1 MLGNPVNADP
11 QAGSSDNNPRSLPP
25 SRRSARGRILAHALH
40 GACCRPNQLGTV
52 RCGLVSGL
60 LHAPHPV
67 YIPVEVCSAVGLPAS
82 TALDSCM
89 DKVQAAVTADG
100 VAAPAADVPGL
111 QEVIRGAADRGV
123 DLKVVVLAQSPP
135 IDTPL
140 RDIATEVGQGH
151 PGSTVLVLSPGWAGT
166 YSTSYDRVLL
176 EAGQDVAKLAP
187 NPVQGAQN
195 FVDQLDTPI
204 FPWTAFTVFLVI
216 GVAVAAC
223 ATRFLRKAAAR
234 SRSGDSSAELRK

>member
-1 MLGNPVNADP
+1 
-11 QAGSSDNNPRSLPP
+11 
-25 SRRSARGRILAHALH
+25 
-40 GACCRPNQLGTV
+40 
-52 RCGLVSGL
+52 
-60 LHAPHPV
+60 
-67 YIPVEVCSAVGLPAS
+67 
-82 TALDSCM
+82 M
-89 DKVQAAVTADG
+89 DAVQADVAVNG

-111 QEVIRGAADRGV
+111 EEVVRSAAGRGV

-140 RDIATEVGQGH
+140 RDIATEVGQTH

-195 FVDQLDTPI
+195 FVDQLKTPI

-216 GVAVAAC
+216 GVAGAAF
-223 ATRFLRKAAAR
+223 ATRFLRNRAAR
-234 SRSGDSSAELRK
+234 RQAEVRSPELRT